1 MTSGSI
7 CVVGLGYI
15 GLPTAAMFAANG
27 KNVVG
32 VDINEYV
39 VATIN
44 AGKIHIVE
52 PDLDIIVNRAVNK
65 GSLRATL
72 SAESADV
79 FIIAVPTPFF
89 QREDETVIPAPDL
102 THIKSAAQMI
112 AKVLKKG
119 DLIIL
124 ESTSPVGTTEKLAK
138 WIAIERSDL
147 TFPHTHGEDSDI
159 RIAYCPERVLPG
171 KIVTELVKNDRLIGG
186 ITTKCSNE
194 AVRVYQ
200 TFVEGACLIT
210 NSQTA
215 EMAKLTENASRDV
228 SIAFANELSIICDG
242 LNIDV
247 SELIR
252 LANHHP
258 RVNILQ
264 PGCGV
269 GGHCISVDPWFI
281 VSQNPD
287 SAKLI
292 RAARDVNDLKPVWVV
307 EKVKSKIDEYLS
319 ANKRMCKTDMTIAC
333 YGLAFK
339 PDIDDL
345 RDSPALR
352 IARLIGLSFEGQV
365 VAVEPN
371 IKIYEGSEFDL
382 VSGEIALKNA
392 DINVFLVAH
401 SEFKHLKID
410 SDACLDF
417 CGIFN
422 NVVLEN

>member
-32 VDINEYV
+32 VDIDEHV

-52 PDLDIIVNRAVNK
+52 PDLDIIVNRAVKK

-72 SAESADV
+72 LAEPADV

-89 QREDETVIPAPDL
+89 YREDETVIPAPDL
-102 THIKSAAQMI
+102 THIKSAAKMI

-119 DLIIL
+119 NLIIL
-124 ESTSPVGTTEKLAK
+124 ESTSPVGTTDKLAK
-138 WIAIERSDL
+138 WIAIERPDL
-147 TFPHTHGEDSDI
+147 TFPQTHGEDSDI

-171 KIVTELVKNDRLIGG
+171 QIVTELVKNDRLIGG

-194 AVRVYQ
+194 AVRAYQ
-200 TFVEGACLIT
+200 TFVEGTCLIT

-228 SIAFANELSIICDG
+228 SIAFANELSIICDKFG
-242 LNIDV
+242 IDV

-292 RAARDVNDLKPVWVV
+292 RAARDVNDFKPVWVV

-319 ANKRMCKTDMTIAC
+319 VNNEICKTGIKIAC

-345 RDSPALR
+345 RESPALK
-352 IARLIGLSFEGQV
+352 IAKLLGSSFEGQV

-371 IKIYEGSEFDL
+371 IEIYEGSEFDL
-382 VSGEIALKNA
+382 VSEEIALRNA
-392 DINVFLVAH
+392 DINIFLVAH
-401 SEFKHLKID
+401 SEFKNLKID
-410 SDACLDF
+410 SDTCLDF
-417 CGIFN
+417 CGLFTN
-422 NVVLEN
+422 AVL